1 MEREKDAIEQL
12 LLTVRAKSQEHIRL
26 LEGQLQ
32 RLQDVLV
39 VKMHELSVTRDSQL
53 PLRAE
58 LEAFRMLLER
68 EEARYC
74 ECSPAYKMVLAP
86 VVACSVARY
95 CVVAECWLVAY
106 PVVVALSLAYRSS
119 SSVDCL
125 IVC

>member
-12 LLTVRAKSQEHIRL
+12 LLTERQKSQEHIRL
-26 LEGQLQ
+26 LESQLQ

-39 VKMHELSVTRDSQL
+39 VKMHELSITRDSQL

-74 ECSPAYKMVLAP
+74 ECSSACEMAP
-86 VVACSVARY
+86 VVACSV
-95 CVVAECWLVAY
+95 VVAA
-106 PVVVALSLAYRSS
+106 SLAYCRC
-119 SSVDCL
+119 SSVDRL
-125 IVC
+125 IVH

>member
-12 LLTVRAKSQEHIRL
+12 LLTERRKSQEHIRL

-32 RLQDVLV
+32 RLQDVVV

-68 EEARYC
+68 EEARY
-74 ECSPAYKMVLAP
+74 Y
-86 VVACSVARY
+86 
-95 CVVAECWLVAY
+95 ECWLVVFSRLQDGAG
-106 PVVVALSLAYRSS
+106 SRSGF
-119 SSVDCL
+119 
-125 IVC
+125 